1 MKPLDA
7 SERVSWCFGEAHSHW
22 RTWEGPSWKA
32 SDTFLLLPSTSPHPG
47 RREHFHSPLWIFFFS
62 SLRIQGRSAHL
73 KAQFIP
79 QQKLKEDAPP
89 SELLFF
95 PSVRVV
101 FSEGEEV
108 FMKERQISARQLDY
122 GDTSPGSRA
131 GISPRAGSRSPTHVE
146 VQCRWVVR
154 KW

>member
-1 MKPLDA
+1 MHP
-7 SERVSWCFGEAHSHW
+7 SESAGVLEKHIP
-22 RTWEGPSWKA
+22 TEGHERDPVEKRQIPSSSFRQLHHTLA
-32 SDTFLLLPSTSPHPG
+32 DENISTRPF
-47 RREHFHSPLWIFFFS
+47 EFFFFS

-131 GISPRAGSRSPTHVE
+131 GISPRAGSRDRKS
-146 VQCRWVVR
+146 VV
-154 KW
+154 